1 MRRIAHISDLHFGR
15 TDPAVVEGLV
25 DELNRAPPDLIIA
38 SGDFT
43 MRARRREYAE
53 ARAFL
58 ARLSAPWV
66 AVPGNHDIAHF
77 KLFSRFFHPFRRYR
91 NFIHAETEPTFL
103 DDEIGSSV
111 STPCGPG
118 PRRPTGR
125 RARSP
130 APRSPAP
137 RRGSRPCPGRSFP
150 HRGRPP
156 PVHAA
161 ALGRGGPPR
170 RPGGRGARRL
180 PPPRRRP
187 DARRPSPPPLC
198 ALRRGARDRAEPDSE
213 AVDRGT
219 ARAHGTRLLAVQA
232 GSATSTRLRATS
244 RTRTTAS
251 ASRMGGRSSPCGS
264 GPAPAGRMPRRPRPL
279 RPHPE
284 NCCPCRLPRSGIQR
298 RRGLHGGLRR
308 ARHLGLTGSGRWDG

>member
-103 DDEIGSSV
+103 DDEIGVICLNTVRTWAPETDWSQGKITRSQIAR
-111 STPCGPG
+111 TEARLAALPG
-118 PRRPTGR
+118 QVFRIVVGHHP
-125 RARSP
+125 
-130 APRSPAP
+130 
-137 RRGSRPCPGRSFP
+137 FM
-150 HRGRPP
+150 PP
-156 PVHAA
+156 PWDAEA
-161 ALGRGGPPR
+161 RLGRADEALDAFR
-170 RPGGRGARRL
+170 RHGVGLTLAGHLHRHYARFVEA
-180 PPPRRRP
+180 PET
-187 DARRPSPPPLC
+187 
-198 ALRRGARDRAEPDSE
+198 GAEPDSE

-232 GSATSTRLRATS
+232 GSATSTRLRGNEPNAYNRIRIEDGRAIVTV
-244 RTRTTAS
+244 RVWTGTGWADAEEAAPPPAAS
-251 ASRMGGRSSPCGS
+251 
-264 GPAPAGRMPRRPRPL
+264 
-279 RPHPE
+279 
-284 NCCPCRLPRSGIQR
+284 
-298 RRGLHGGLRR
+298 
-308 ARHLGLTGSGRWDG
+308 

>member
-103 DDEIGSSV
+103 DDEIGVICLNTVRTWAPETDWSQGKITRSQIAR
-111 STPCGPG
+111 TEARLAALPG
-118 PRRPTGR
+118 QVFRIVVGHHP
-125 RARSP
+125 
-130 APRSPAP
+130 
-137 RRGSRPCPGRSFP
+137 FM
-150 HRGRPP
+150 PP
-156 PVHAA
+156 PWDAEARLVGRADE
-161 ALGRGGPPR
+161 ALDAFR
-170 RPGGRGARRL
+170 RHGVGLTLAGHLHRHYARFVEA
-180 PPPRRRP
+180 PET
-187 DARRPSPPPLC
+187 
-198 ALRRGARDRAEPDSE
+198 GAEPDSE

-232 GSATSTRLRATS
+232 GSATSTRLRGNEPNAYNRIRIEDGRAIVTV
-244 RTRTTAS
+244 RVWTGTGWADAEEAAPPPAAS
-251 ASRMGGRSSPCGS
+251 
-264 GPAPAGRMPRRPRPL
+264 
-279 RPHPE
+279 
-284 NCCPCRLPRSGIQR
+284 
-298 RRGLHGGLRR
+298 
-308 ARHLGLTGSGRWDG
+308 